1 MGSCRIENL
10 KNRTLFRGTDIAH
23 IWVYPLPPPPPQVCS
38 MAAFESLLILT
49 ANTFTGYIF
58 LVSSKQGKMHFVFA
72 N

>member
-1 MGSCRIENL
+1 MGSC
-10 KNRTLFRGTDIAH
+10 LFKDREPQKPHPIPRHGH
-23 IWVYPLPPPPPQVCS
+23 SPYMGVPPPPRVCS

-58 LVSSKQGKMHFVFA
+58 LVSSKQGKTHFVFA